1 MYHRQYKNTNLK
13 YNQAFDLGENFV
25 FYFDMESNSES
36 NEYIRA
42 NYTTIREQFNN
53 KGREFFYIPLLI
65 DYSDK
70 NIYPLLKECF
80 PHFSDLSL
88 VAINENIKNNLVG
101 EQNFIEEFFNYL
113 NYTGVITKGCVS
125 SNSGFTIVEQN
136 DISYKSKN
144 EGVMHACG
152 HDVHTASLLGAARIL
167 YALRDEFEGT
177 IKLIFQPAEEK
188 APGGASVMIAEGV
201 LQNPEVDAIIGQHV
215 APNIPVG
222 KIGFREGMYMA
233 SADELYLTVKG
244 KGGHGAMPDICVDP
258 ILIASHIIVAMQQII
273 SRNKNPRLPSVLTF
287 GKIEGLGATNII
299 PDEVKIQGTF
309 RAMDEEWRADG
320 LAKMKKLAE
329 GMAEAMGG
337 LCEFEVLKGYPFL
350 QNNPALTRRI
360 KKAAIEYMGEEQV
373 IDLDIWMAAEDFAWY
388 THHVD
393 ACFYRLG
400 TRNEARGIISGV
412 HTPTFDID
420 EQALEIGPGL
430 MAWLAIAELNH
441 A

>member
-1 MYHRQYKNTNLK
+1 M
-13 YNQAFDLGENFV
+13 
-25 FYFDMESNSES
+25 
-36 NEYIRA
+36 
-42 NYTTIREQFNN
+42 
-53 KGREFFYIPLLI
+53 LL
-65 DYSDK
+65 DK
-70 NIYPLLKECF
+70 IKALAAQ
-80 PHFSDLSL
+80 HQS
-88 VAINENIKNNLVG
+88 ENIAIRRHLHAHP
-101 EQNFIEEFFNYL
+101 ELSYQEFETSKYVQAQLTSIGIPFTVIAT
-113 NYTGVITKGCVS
+113 TGVLGIIEGKNPSKRVIALRADMDALPIFEA
-125 SNSGFTIVEQN
+125 NEVP
-136 DISYKSKN
+136 YKSQK

-152 HDVHTASLLGAARIL
+152 HDVHTSSLLGTAKIL
-167 YALRDEFEGT
+167 QEIRGEFEGT
-177 IKLIFQPAEEK
+177 IKLLFQPAEEK
-188 APGGASVMIAEGV
+188 APGGASVMIQDGA
-201 LQNPEVDAIIGQHV
+201 LQNPIPAGILGQHV

-309 RAMDEEWRADG
+309 RAMDEAWRADG

-337 LCEFEVLKGYPFL
+337 TCEFEVLKGYPFL
-350 QNNPALTRRI
+350 QNNPALTRRM
-360 KKAAIEYMGEEQV
+360 KEAAIEYMGKEQV

-400 TRNEARGIISGV
+400 TRNEARGITSGV

-420 EQALEIGPGL
+420 EEALEIGPGL
-430 MAWLAIAELNH
+430 MAWLAITELNYLTIDPQ
-441 A
+441 

>member
-1 MYHRQYKNTNLK
+1 MSTL
-13 YNQAFDLGENFV
+13 L
-25 FYFDMESNSES
+25 
-36 NEYIRA
+36 
-42 NYTTIREQFNN
+42 EQI
-53 KGREFFYIPLLI
+53 K
-65 DYSDK
+65 S
-70 NIYPLLKECF
+70 
-80 PHFSDLSL
+80 LSL
-88 VAINENIKNNLVG
+88 ANAKETVKNRHHLHQNPELSYQEKETQAYVEAQLQAMGISSSRIADTGLIALIEGKNPSKKVVALRADMDALPIFEANQVP
-101 EQNFIEEFFNYL
+101 
-113 NYTGVITKGCVS
+113 
-125 SNSGFTIVEQN
+125 
-136 DISYKSKN
+136 YKSQR

-152 HDVHTASLLGAARIL
+152 HDVHTSSLLGTAKIL
-167 YALRDEFEGT
+167 QAIRGEFEGT
-177 IKLIFQPAEEK
+177 VKLLFQPAEEK
-188 APGGASVMIAEGV
+188 APGGASIMIQDGA
-201 LQNPEVDAIIGQHV
+201 LQNPIPSGILGQHV

-273 SRNKNPRLPSVLTF
+273 SRNENPRLPSVLTF

-299 PDEVKIQGTF
+299 PNEVKIQGTF

-337 LCEFEVLKGYPFL
+337 TCEFEVLKGYPFL
-350 QNNPALTRRI
+350 QNNPALTRRM
-360 KKAAIEYMGEEQV
+360 KEAAIEYMGMENV

-388 THHVD
+388 THYVD

-430 MAWLAIAELNH
+430 MAWLAIQELQLI
-441 A
+441 

>member
-1 MYHRQYKNTNLK
+1 
-13 YNQAFDLGENFV
+13 
-25 FYFDMESNSES
+25 
-36 NEYIRA
+36 
-42 NYTTIREQFNN
+42 
-53 KGREFFYIPLLI
+53 
-65 DYSDK
+65 
-70 NIYPLLKECF
+70 
-80 PHFSDLSL
+80 
-88 VAINENIKNNLVG
+88 
-101 EQNFIEEFFNYL
+101 
-113 NYTGVITKGCVS
+113 
-125 SNSGFTIVEQN
+125 
-136 DISYKSKN
+136 
-144 EGVMHACG
+144 
-152 HDVHTASLLGAARIL
+152 
-167 YALRDEFEGT
+167 
-177 IKLIFQPAEEK
+177 
-188 APGGASVMIAEGV
+188 
-201 LQNPEVDAIIGQHV
+201 
-215 APNIPVG
+215 
-222 KIGFREGMYMA
+222 MA

-309 RAMDEEWRADG
+309 RAMDEVWRADG

-337 LCEFEVLKGYPFL
+337 TCEFEVLKGYPFL
-350 QNNPALTRRI
+350 QNNPALTRRM
-360 KKAAIEYMGEEQV
+360 KEAAIEYMGEEQV

-420 EQALEIGPGL
+420 EEALEIGPGL

-441 A
+441 GTIDKQS

>member
-1 MYHRQYKNTNLK
+1 MSQLIEKIKEIAQKNTLEVIGNRHHLHQNPELS
-13 YNQAFDLGENFV
+13 YHEVETQAYVLAQLNSMGIQAECIANTGLIAKIEGKNPTKRV
-25 FYFDMESNSES
+25 VALRADMDALPIFE
-36 NEYIRA
+36 A
-42 NYTTIREQFNN
+42 NDV
-53 KGREFFYIPLLI
+53 P
-65 DYSDK
+65 
-70 NIYPLLKECF
+70 
-80 PHFSDLSL
+80 
-88 VAINENIKNNLVG
+88 
-101 EQNFIEEFFNYL
+101 
-113 NYTGVITKGCVS
+113 
-125 SNSGFTIVEQN
+125 
-136 DISYKSKN
+136 YKSKR

-152 HDVHTASLLGAARIL
+152 HDVHTSSLLGTAKIL
-167 YALRDEFEGT
+167 QEIRGEFEGT
-177 IKLIFQPAEEK
+177 IKLLFQPAEEK
-188 APGGASVMIAEGV
+188 APGGASVMIQDGA
-201 LQNPEVDAIIGQHV
+201 LQNPGPAGILGQHV

-337 LCEFEVLKGYPFL
+337 TCEFDVLKGYPFL
-350 QNNPALTRRI
+350 QNNPELTRRM
-360 KKAAIEYMGEEQV
+360 KEAAIEYMGKEQV

-420 EQALEIGPGL
+420 EEALEIGPGL
-430 MAWLAIAELNH
+430 MAWLAISELNH
-441 A
+441 V

>member
-1 MYHRQYKNTNLK
+1 MSQLIKKIKEIAQKNTLEVIGNRHHLHQNPELS
-13 YNQAFDLGENFV
+13 YHEVETQAYVLAQLNSMGIQAERIANTGLIAKIEGKNPTKRV
-25 FYFDMESNSES
+25 VALRADMDALPIFEA
-36 NEYIRA
+36 NEV
-42 NYTTIREQFNN
+42 
-53 KGREFFYIPLLI
+53 P
-65 DYSDK
+65 
-70 NIYPLLKECF
+70 
-80 PHFSDLSL
+80 
-88 VAINENIKNNLVG
+88 
-101 EQNFIEEFFNYL
+101 
-113 NYTGVITKGCVS
+113 
-125 SNSGFTIVEQN
+125 
-136 DISYKSKN
+136 YKSKR

-152 HDVHTASLLGAARIL
+152 HDVHTSSLLGTAKIL
-167 YALRDEFEGT
+167 QEIRGEFEGT
-177 IKLIFQPAEEK
+177 IKLLFQPAEEK
-188 APGGASVMIAEGV
+188 APGGASVMIQDGA
-201 LQNPEVDAIIGQHV
+201 LQNPVPAGILGQHV

-244 KGGHGAMPDICVDP
+244 KGGHGAMPDICIDP

-337 LCEFEVLKGYPFL
+337 TCVFEVLKGYPFL
-350 QNNPALTRRI
+350 KNNPALTRRM
-360 KKAAIEYMGEEQV
+360 KEAAIEYMGKEQV

-430 MAWLAIAELNH
+430 MAWLAITELNH
-441 A
+441 FTIDKQ

>member
-1 MYHRQYKNTNLK
+1 MRVLFILCRFAKKEKIVMSQLIEKIKEIAKKNTQEVIGNRHHLHQNPELS
-13 YNQAFDLGENFV
+13 YHEVETQAYVLAQLNSMGIQAERIANTGLIAMIEGRNPTKRV
-25 FYFDMESNSES
+25 IALRADMDALPIFE
-36 NEYIRA
+36 A
-42 NYTTIREQFNN
+42 NDV
-53 KGREFFYIPLLI
+53 P
-65 DYSDK
+65 
-70 NIYPLLKECF
+70 
-80 PHFSDLSL
+80 
-88 VAINENIKNNLVG
+88 
-101 EQNFIEEFFNYL
+101 
-113 NYTGVITKGCVS
+113 
-125 SNSGFTIVEQN
+125 
-136 DISYKSKN
+136 YKSQK

-152 HDVHTASLLGAARIL
+152 HDVHTSSLLGTAKIL
-167 YALRDEFEGT
+167 QEIRGEFEGT
-177 IKLIFQPAEEK
+177 IKLLFQPAEEK
-188 APGGASVMIAEGV
+188 APGGASVMIQDGA
-201 LQNPEVDAIIGQHV
+201 LQNPVPAGILGQHV

-337 LCEFEVLKGYPFL
+337 TCVFEVLKGYPFL
-350 QNNPALTRRI
+350 QNNPELTRRM
-360 KKAAIEYMGEEQV
+360 KEAAIEYMGKDQV

-420 EQALEIGPGL
+420 EEALEIGPGL

-441 A
+441 V

>member
-1 MYHRQYKNTNLK
+1 MSQLIEKIKEIAQKNTLEVIGNRHHLHQNPELS
-13 YNQAFDLGENFV
+13 YHEVETQAYVLAQLNSMGIQAERIANTGLIAMIEGRNPTKRV
-25 FYFDMESNSES
+25 IALRADMDALPIFE
-36 NEYIRA
+36 A
-42 NYTTIREQFNN
+42 NDV
-53 KGREFFYIPLLI
+53 P
-65 DYSDK
+65 
-70 NIYPLLKECF
+70 
-80 PHFSDLSL
+80 
-88 VAINENIKNNLVG
+88 
-101 EQNFIEEFFNYL
+101 
-113 NYTGVITKGCVS
+113 
-125 SNSGFTIVEQN
+125 
-136 DISYKSKN
+136 YKSKR

-152 HDVHTASLLGAARIL
+152 HDVHTSSLLGTAKIL
-167 YALRDEFEGT
+167 QEIRGEFEGT
-177 IKLIFQPAEEK
+177 IKLLFQPAEEK
-188 APGGASVMIAEGV
+188 APGGASVMIQDGA
-201 LQNPEVDAIIGQHV
+201 LQNPVPAGILGQHV

-337 LCEFEVLKGYPFL
+337 TCEFEVLKGYPFL
-350 QNNPALTRRI
+350 QNNPELTRRM
-360 KKAAIEYMGEEQV
+360 KEAAIEYMGKEQV

-420 EQALEIGPGL
+420 EEALEIGPGL
-430 MAWLAIAELNH
+430 MAWLAISELNH
-441 A
+441 V

>member
-1 MYHRQYKNTNLK
+1 MCKFGKKRKRPMSTLLEQIKSLASANAQETVKNRHHLHQNPELSYQEKETQAYVEAQLK
-13 YNQAFDLGENFV
+13 AMG
-25 FYFDMESNSES
+25 
-36 NEYIRA
+36 I
-42 NYTTIREQFNN
+42 
-53 KGREFFYIPLLI
+53 
-65 DYSDK
+65 
-70 NIYPLLKECF
+70 
-80 PHFSDLSL
+80 
-88 VAINENIKNNLVG
+88 
-101 EQNFIEEFFNYL
+101 
-113 NYTGVITKGCVS
+113 S
-125 SNSGFTIVEQN
+125 SNRIADTGLIALIEGKNPSKKVIALRADMDALPIFEANQVP
-136 DISYKSKN
+136 YKSQR

-152 HDVHTASLLGAARIL
+152 HDVHTSSLLGTAKIL
-167 YALRDEFEGT
+167 QEIRGEFEGT
-177 IKLIFQPAEEK
+177 VKLLFQPAEEK
-188 APGGASVMIAEGV
+188 APGGASIMIQDGA
-201 LQNPEVDAIIGQHV
+201 LQNPIPNGILGQHV

-337 LCEFEVLKGYPFL
+337 TCEFNVLKGYPFL
-350 QNNPALTRRI
+350 QNNPALTRRM
-360 KKAAIEYMGEEQV
+360 KEAAIEYMGQEHV

-420 EQALEIGPGL
+420 EEALEIGPGL
-430 MAWLAIAELNH
+430 MAWLAITELSH
-441 A
+441 G